1 MFKRIAGLGLV
12 VLIATSASAQ
22 SKSEAQRRK
31 QIRLGDLA
39 KVSESMWTDG
49 AWPVTV
55 DHGRLKCDESPQ
67 GRPAVWFEA
76 PDGKIYPLNG
86 VANSIAKMREKPYQK
101 KLHPIWREDE
111 GIGDGIRVSIFG
123 FIERGLKL
131 CDD

>member
-31 QIRLGDLA
+31 QIRLGELA
-39 KVSESMWTDG
+39 KVSESTWTDG

-55 DHGRLKCDESPQ
+55 DRGRLKCDKSPQ

-86 VANSIAKMREKPYQK
+86 VAKSIAHIRLKPHQK
-101 KLHPIWREDE
+101 KLDPIWREDE
-111 GIGDGIRVSIFG
+111 VIRDGIRVSPFG
-123 FIERGLKL
+123 FIKRGLKL